1 MLNYLKLKW
10 QQKLLRD
17 RGYILVKNFLSEDV
31 IRLYKSFC
39 DLSYGAN
46 LRTHETSD
54 YLVGDI
60 HSISKNPFDDSV
72 LLAYQPMAEKYF
84 QRKMIPSYIFTREYF
99 DGSYLK
105 IHNDRPQCQYS
116 ISITVHKDPV
126 VQSSLIFYDDEQGT
140 NPVKIDMEEGDAI
153 FFNGSLTYNGRWHSR
168 PKVVGGSVVTSFL
181 HYVDIDNTESAQEP
195 FPLPVYR
202 K

>member
-10 QQKLLRD
+10 QQKLLRE
-17 RGYILVKNFLSEDV
+17 RGYILVKNFLTPEV
-31 IRLYKSFC
+31 IMLYKSFC
-39 DLSYGAN
+39 DISFGAD
-46 LRTHETSD
+46 LRKHESSD

-60 HSISKNPFDDSV
+60 HSITKNVFDDSV
-72 LLAYQPMAEKYF
+72 LLAYQAQAEKFF

-116 ISITVHKDPV
+116 ISITTHKDPTV
-126 VQSSLIFYDDEQGT
+126 KSSLIFYDDEQGT
-140 NPVKIDMEEGDAI
+140 NPVELVMQEGDAV

-168 PKVVGGSVVTSFL
+168 PMVVGGSVVTSFL
-181 HYVDIDNTESAQEP
+181 HYVDVDNKESAQEP
-195 FPLPVYR
+195 FPLPGYR